1 MADAHDQHD
10 QFFVRDFIDDPVVSD
25 SESAKAGEF
34 ALQDSS
40 GKGFSGQPIDC
51 RDDSPSIF
59 AWDSTERSDG
69 ALFNLD

>member
-25 SESAKAGEF
+25 SESSKAGEF

-40 GKGFSGQPIDC
+40 GEGFSGQPFDC
-51 RDDSPSIF
+51 RDDS
-59 AWDSTERSDG
+59 AM
-69 ALFNLD
+69 